1 VDTKLLSGIHGQPN
15 NGPYKRKPCSSNIHH
30 VCWAARTH
38 SAPPEYPYFPKFIQG
53 PDVCASLT
61 ESRNGKGSFNKA
73 AAVRPPKARLFTLH
87 RAIIHAYT
95 TLAQDCKSDRRKI
108 QRADN
113 CATNSENIWNR
124 EKYPE
129 IFWVLFPPLLLPS
142 SVSCLPSVHVGVQGS
157 LYMCHVSTFLSPS
170 RPLVS
175 YAEGHL
181 VSHP

>member
-1 VDTKLLSGIHGQPN
+1 MQLQHPSRMLG
-15 NGPYKRKPCSSNIHH
+15 C
-30 VCWAARTH
+30 AFTH

-113 CATNSENIWNR
+113 CAEQILKISGI
-124 EKYPE
+124 EKSIQRYSGSSSP
-129 IFWVLFPPLLLPS
+129 LSCFPPRCPAFHQFMLGSRDPCICVMS
-142 SVSCLPSVHVGVQGS
+142 AHSCP
-157 LYMCHVSTFLSPS
+157 
-170 RPLVS
+170 PLV
-175 YAEGHL
+175 L
-181 VSHP
+181 L